1 MKLGPALR
9 RLWRH
14 SGFRRLLTVRLFTQ
28 AADGTLQVGMA
39 SFVLFSPQNQ
49 PNAWAIAGVLA
60 ITLLPFTVL
69 GPFVSPLLDRW
80 SRRQV
85 VVICDTI
92 RAGLAILIGLILF
105 LGAGSGGWSVLLYGA
120 LLVAMSINRFVLAGL
135 SAGMQHTV
143 DKDEYLTASSILPTL
158 GPLGV
163 VLGVVL
169 GAGVR
174 FSSASW
180 LEAHQADGLVFWISA
195 ALFVC
200 SVLRARG
207 FARGGLGPEVPAA
220 VTHAGEV
227 LRGLREAASHLRVR
241 GPVLLNLA
249 TFGGSRLLFGL
260 FSVAVILAAR
270 NFFNETPEAALADLT
285 MWGIM
290 TGAGFI
296 AATAFVPLVARHT
309 GLRRAAV
316 GFLVVG
322 AVVQAVPALV
332 PEKWVMFVAS
342 IFLGLSA
349 QSFKIAT
356 DTVVQAHVDES
367 FKGRAFVFY
376 DMIFNGTF
384 VLSAVVAAVILPETG
399 LSVAIYS
406 LMALTYSGLA
416 VGYALIS
423 RRLGAD
429 RFEKGTADLTGRRP
443 ISDGV

>member
-1 MKLGPALR
+1 MKLLAALR

-39 SFVLFSPQNQ
+39 SYILFSPQNQ

-60 ITLLPFTVL
+60 LTLLPFTVL

-92 RAGLAILIGLILF
+92 RASLALLIGVMIFAGATTDGWLILLF
-105 LGAGSGGWSVLLYGA
+105 GA

-143 DKDEYLTASSILPTL
+143 DEDEYLSASSILPTL

-174 FSSASW
+174 FGSGSW
-180 LEAHQADGLVFWISA
+180 LPAHQADGVVFWISA
-195 ALFVC
+195 VLFVA
-200 SVLRARG
+200 SVLAARG
-207 FARGGLGPEVPAA
+207 FSRGGLGPDEPADAASVREVA
-220 VTHAGEV
+220 
-227 LRGLREAASHLRVR
+227 RGLREAGAHLRTR
-241 GPVLLNLA
+241 GPVLLGLGI
-249 TFGGSRLLFGL
+249 FGGSRLLFGL

-285 MWGIM
+285 LWGLM
-290 TGAGFI
+290 TGVGFI
-296 AATAFVPLVARHT
+296 AATAFVPAVARLT

-316 GFLVVG
+316 LFLAIG
-322 AVVQAVPALV
+322 AAVQLVPALF
-332 PEKWVMFVAS
+332 PAKWVMFVAS

-356 DTVVQAHVDES
+356 DTVVQAHVEES

-384 VLSAVVAAVILPETG
+384 VLSAVVAALILPDTG
-399 LSVAIYS
+399 LSVTIYG
-406 LMALTYSGLA
+406 LMALTYAGLA
-416 VGYALIS
+416 VTYALVS
-423 RRLGAD
+423 RQLGAE
-429 RFEKGTADLTGRRP
+429 RFEKGTADLTGAR
-443 ISDGV
+443 